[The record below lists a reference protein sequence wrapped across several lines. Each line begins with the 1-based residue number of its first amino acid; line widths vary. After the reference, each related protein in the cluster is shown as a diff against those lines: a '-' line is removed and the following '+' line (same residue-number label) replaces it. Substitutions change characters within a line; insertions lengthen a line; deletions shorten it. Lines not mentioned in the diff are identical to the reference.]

1 MTILKCSLFFYQF
14 VYLPPFERLFIEV
27 SGIHSLEEG
36 LNNDTGTS
44 HSFTWQ
50 FSTFQF
56 LLYNCSYLLSDL
68 TRVGFRG

>member
-1 MTILKCSLFFYQF
+1 MLSLLLS
-14 VYLPPFERLFIEV
+14 VRLYLPPFERLYIEV